1 MLSQDRDVIKT
12 KFYQYINGVKALK
25 FKFTLTQE
33 DLERIDDLIKKD

>member
-12 KFYQYINGVKALK
+12 KFYQYMTGVNALK

-33 DLERIDDLIKKD
+33 DLSRRISY